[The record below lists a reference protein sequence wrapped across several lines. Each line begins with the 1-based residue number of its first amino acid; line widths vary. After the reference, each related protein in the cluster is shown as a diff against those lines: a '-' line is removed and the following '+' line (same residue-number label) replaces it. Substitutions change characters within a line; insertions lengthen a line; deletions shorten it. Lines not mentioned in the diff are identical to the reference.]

1 MAPKEKKIVRASDSS
16 LLKRFA
22 KRFGAKLIEDMTD
35 KQMQKMLDEPDSV
48 FGKFKTISKVENER
62 LKRKRLTSKA
72 YQDKILRDD
81 SDMVKDMKFE
91 KAMKKRY
98 NERRNKVQSKSLGGY
113 MGVVMAG
120 RGGSFKGSS

>member
-22 KRFGAKLIEDMTD
+22 KRFGTKLIEDMTD